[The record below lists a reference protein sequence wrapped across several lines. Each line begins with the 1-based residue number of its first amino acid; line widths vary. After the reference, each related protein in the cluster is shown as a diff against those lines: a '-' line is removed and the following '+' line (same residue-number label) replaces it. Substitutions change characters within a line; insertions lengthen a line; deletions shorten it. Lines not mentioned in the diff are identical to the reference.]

1 MLPIYASAAFPAL
14 PTSTSTSLPTPTP
27 TPWATALQLPSLC
40 FTKFHF
46 SSVRFGFVFVSS
58 SAAWH
63 KRNEWYEKGQRGGGG
78 AVAAGGVVGW
88 QNFTSS
94 MASIYLSGFKRRLLI
109 VLAECFPFLS
119 PSLRTHIES
128 HEQCNKLCLNII
140 YESLVLFC
148 ITYSSFYMFYN

>member
-14 PTSTSTSLPTPTP
+14 PTSTATSLPTPTPTP

-40 FTKFHF
+40 FAKFHF
-46 SSVRFGFVFVSS
+46 SLVSFSLLPRPRGISVMNGM
-58 SAAWH
+58 
-63 KRNEWYEKGQRGGGG
+63 KRGSGEGGGL
-78 AVAAGGVVGW
+78 AAGGVVGW

-140 YESLVLFC
+140 YES
-148 ITYSSFYMFYN
+148 

>member
-1 MLPIYASAAFPAL
+1 M
-14 PTSTSTSLPTPTP
+14 
-27 TPWATALQLPSLC
+27 
-40 FTKFHF
+40 
-46 SSVRFGFVFVSS
+46 
-58 SAAWH
+58 
-63 KRNEWYEKGQRGGGG
+63 
-78 AVAAGGVVGW
+78 AAGGVVGW

-109 VLAECFPFLS
+109 VLAEGFPFL
-119 PSLRTHIES
+119 PSIES